1 MAAGIAVALALHLK
15 MVLLL
20 HLCCIHQQER
30 VAGNVHLQG
39 GGNHFFTS
47 DFCSSSAGATSALA
61 ASLSF
66 LLRVHFITII
76 ATLVRCI
83 ELLHTSALLLLPF
96 PFPSACSYP
105 LRPLLCAVCAS
116 GLRLARQI
124 YVAVAIV
131 CFLIAR
137 HMQPPACCML
147 HTFRRHPHD

>member
-30 VAGNVHLQG
+30 VHLQG

-47 DFCSSSAGATSALA
+47 DSCSSSAADTSALA

-96 PFPSACSYP
+96 PTASPYP
-105 LRPLLCAVCAS
+105 QHPLLCAVCAS
-116 GLRLARQI
+116 GLRLAWQI